1 MLRYHNLYYDAAGQ
15 WSSVTFPIPP
25 TPDMPWYRRVLDP
38 AKIVG
43 VYYDDRCEIPTIEAA
58 REAIAAP
65 GPHKIEG
72 IPDGARG
79 ALASV
84 VIRIPGLPKHRRNC
98 VEIPVWV
105 EVLQ

>member
-43 VYYDDRCEIPTIEAA
+43 VYYDDRGEIPTIDAA
-58 REAIAAP
+58 RKALAQTTCEI
-65 GPHKIEG
+65 KG